1 MCIRDSVS
9 TAQNDA
15 ISKHFASYVDNAD
28 FNVIYISPEMMDLIA
43 ETDDDTDKDVKEALN
58 DLNGLRILTTTKTP
72 NDFYTKAVSTLGNS
86 ELKSLMTMKSANGE
100 NVNFFVKR
108 EGKQTNELVLLVGGE
123 EFVMM
128 SMEGNINLR
137 KVSKLSLIHIS
148 EPTRPY

>member
-1 MCIRDSVS
+1 MNIIKKLSILFFLASAFVS

-72 NDFYTKAVSTLGNS
+72 NDFYAEAIATLGNS

-108 EGKQTNELVLLVGGE
+108 E
-123 EFVMM
+123 
-128 SMEGNINLR
+128 
-137 KVSKLSLIHIS
+137 
-148 EPTRPY
+148 